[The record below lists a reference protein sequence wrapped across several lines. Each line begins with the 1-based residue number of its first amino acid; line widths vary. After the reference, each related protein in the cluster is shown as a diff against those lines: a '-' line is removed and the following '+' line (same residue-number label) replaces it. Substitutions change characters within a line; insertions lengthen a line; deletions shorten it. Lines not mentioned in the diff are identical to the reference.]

1 MKHSREYRP
10 GKVVT
15 IQCENPEETFRV
27 ASSIHEQLHGN
38 QDYID
43 SEIVLHY
50 SDAADIERGEPNR
63 VWLYISADVKTMPDI
78 TMKLVANTEGE
89 KENGKSEN

>member
-10 GKVVT
+10 SKVVT
-15 IQCENPEETFRV
+15 IQCEETFRV
-27 ASSIHEQLHGN
+27 ASSIHEQLRGN

-63 VWLYISADVKTMPDI
+63 VWLYISADVKSMPDI
-78 TMKLVANTEGE
+78 TMKLVANVEGE

>member
-1 MKHSREYRP
+1 MEHSQEYRP

-15 IQCENPEETFRV
+15 IQCENPDETFRV
-27 ASSIHEQLHGN
+27 ASSIHEQLRGN

-43 SEIVLHY
+43 NKIVLHY
-50 SDAADIERGEPNR
+50 SDR

-78 TMKLVANTEGE
+78 TMKLVENTEGE

>member
-27 ASSIHEQLHGN
+27 ASSIHEQLRGN

-63 VWLYISADVKTMPDI
+63 VWLYISADVKSIPDI